1 MTFTIVVTAESAT
14 ISHTH
19 QAILHSSGA
28 GVGAGIGTGVVGGT
42 GVGVGIGVGV
52 AGGTGVGVGI
62 GVGVAGGTGV
72 GVGDVVGSGAIY
84 FNEPRNW
91 VWGRYLVASSH
102 TNPTVASTLTLA
114 SISSPMIS

>member
-1 MTFTIVVTAESAT
+1 MRYRKNRMTFTIVVAAESAT

-19 QAILHSSGA
+19 QMILHSGGA

-42 GVGVGIGVGV
+42 GVGVG
-52 AGGTGVGVGI
+52 VGI

-72 GVGDVVGSGAIY
+72 GVGGVVGSGAIY
-84 FNEPRNW
+84 FNEPRSW
-91 VWGRYLVASSH
+91 VWGRNLVASSH
-102 TNPTVASTLTLA
+102 PNPALTLA